1 MYHDAIRE
9 ILAKAEAIGM
19 LGATSTLNKIYDV
32 LAPIYGENN
41 ADSMDQY
48 LRRIECLG
56 NRSNNLSARL
66 RAGLSK

>member
-9 ILAKAEAIGM
+9 ILVKAEATGM

-32 LAPIYGENN
+32 LAPIYGEQN

-48 LRRIECLG
+48 LRRIECLEDG
-56 NRSNNLSARL
+56 SNSLIARL
-66 RAGLSK
+66 RAGLRK